1 MIIKRVELVILS
13 LVSFFLSFFVVT
25 NFIIEIDILKYFF
38 IEIII
43 TVFYYLHELR
53 KNQLFPNNNKD
64 VKKR

>member
-38 IEIII
+38 IEMII

-53 KNQLFPNNNKD
+53 KNQLFPKNNKD

>member
-1 MIIKRVELVILS
+1 MIIKRIELVILS

-43 TVFYYLHELR
+43 TVFYYLHEVR
-53 KNQLFPNNNKD
+53 KNQLFPNNNKH
-64 VKKR
+64 VKKE

>member
-38 IEIII
+38 IEMII